1 MNFILKNE
9 NAIYYE
15 CSYSC
20 DNAIFLK
27 LGSEKFFITDSRY
40 TEEAKEKSKFCEV
53 VESDNLIKRVIEL
66 ISNSKD
72 ILEYD
77 PLDWNILEF
86 KELEE
91 KISNLKAHKNLS
103 KNKRIIKTDIEIEL
117 ISEASK
123 YTRSGFNKFKDY
135 INQKG
140 ISKKEIE
147 LQFKLSNIL
156 KNRGKFE
163 LSFDPIVAIN
173 ENASKPHAKPTNKIL
188 MNNDILLVDAGVKFA
203 RYCSDRTETFLVQN
217 GNYSN
222 SIMSAKIQK
231 IYDLVK
237 KAHEET
243 IEKVRTGMKASEV
256 DKLARDIISDGG
268 FGDNFLH
275 STGHGVGLD
284 IHEFP
289 TISKKS
295 DTIIE
300 NNMVFTIEP
309 AIYISNFIGIRI
321 EETIVMKNGKA
332 EVL

>member
-1 MNFILKNE
+1 VNFILKNE

-15 CSYSC
+15 SSYSC

-27 LGSEKFFITDSRY
+27 MGSEKFFITDSRY

-53 VESDNLIKRVIEL
+53 VESDNLIKRAIEL

-91 KISNLKAHKNLS
+91 QIANLKAHKNLS

-123 YTRSGFNKFKDY
+123 YARSGFNKFKDY

-156 KNRGKFE
+156 KNRGKFD

-188 MNNDILLVDAGVKFA
+188 MNSDILLVDAGVKFA

-295 DTIIE
+295 DIIIE

-332 EVL
+332 KVL

>member
-53 VESDNLIKRVIEL
+53 VESDNLIKRAIEL

-203 RYCSDRTETFLVQN
+203 RYCSDRTETF
-217 GNYSN
+217 
-222 SIMSAKIQK
+222 
-231 IYDLVK
+231 
-237 KAHEET
+237 
-243 IEKVRTGMKASEV
+243 
-256 DKLARDIISDGG
+256 
-268 FGDNFLH
+268 
-275 STGHGVGLD
+275 
-284 IHEFP
+284 
-289 TISKKS
+289 
-295 DTIIE
+295 
-300 NNMVFTIEP
+300 
-309 AIYISNFIGIRI
+309 
-321 EETIVMKNGKA
+321 
-332 EVL
+332 

>member
-1 MNFILKNE
+1 
-9 NAIYYE
+9 
-15 CSYSC
+15 
-20 DNAIFLK
+20 
-27 LGSEKFFITDSRY
+27 
-40 TEEAKEKSKFCEV
+40 
-53 VESDNLIKRVIEL
+53 
-66 ISNSKD
+66 
-72 ILEYD
+72 
-77 PLDWNILEF
+77 
-86 KELEE
+86 
-91 KISNLKAHKNLS
+91 
-103 KNKRIIKTDIEIEL
+103 
-117 ISEASK
+117 
-123 YTRSGFNKFKDY
+123 
-135 INQKG
+135 
-140 ISKKEIE
+140 
-147 LQFKLSNIL
+147 
-156 KNRGKFE
+156 
-163 LSFDPIVAIN
+163 
-173 ENASKPHAKPTNKIL
+173 
-188 MNNDILLVDAGVKFA
+188 
-203 RYCSDRTETFLVQN
+203 
-217 GNYSN
+217 
-222 SIMSAKIQK
+222 MSAKIQK

>member
-15 CSYSC
+15 SSYSC

-27 LGSEKFFITDSRY
+27 MGSEKFFITDSRY

-53 VESDNLIKRVIEL
+53 VESDNLIKRAIEL

-91 KISNLKAHKNLS
+91 QIANLKAHKNLS

-123 YTRSGFNKFKDY
+123 YARSGFNKFKDY

-156 KNRGKFE
+156 KNRGKFD

-188 MNNDILLVDAGVKFA
+188 MNSDILLVDAGVKFA

-295 DTIIE
+295 DIIIE

-332 EVL
+332 KVL